1 MAVDND
7 FPNEPFTIGKLWTDK
22 HYRGILI
29 QIITMV
35 IVLTVIGIMVRNVQ
49 ANFEELGK
57 TFSFSFLWDLPS
69 SYDINQC
76 FFAYDKSMPHAYAAA
91 CGALNTLAVAVVG
104 CVFATLLGFTMGV
117 LRLSSNWLVNRIA
130 YCYLEFMRNV
140 PVLLHILFWWGVIV
154 NLAPDMRGEIM
165 PKLKAAA
172 AEAEIGIKDLFTV
185 HPELNPGPIIVSN
198 RGIQSP
204 MPTAEDGFAFV
215 VWAAVIAIV
224 AIFFIARWARK
235 RQEATGQQ
243 FPTLLVG
250 LGLLFGLPAVVFV
263 AMGSPLIFVPPEM
276 TAFGFRG
283 GLNINP
289 ELFALTFALTIYTSA
304 FIGEIVRAGIQAV
317 SKGQWEAAGA
327 LGLSRG
333 QTLRQVIIPQAL
345 RVIVPP
351 LTSQYLNLTKNS
363 SLAIAVG
370 YMDIVATLG
379 GITLMQTGK
388 EMETIMLLMIFYLTI
403 SLTIS
408 LFMNW
413 YNSAIAL
420 KER

>member
-7 FPNEPFTIGKLWTDK
+7 YPHEPFTIGKLWTDK

-29 QIITMV
+29 QIVTLV
-35 IVLTVIGIMVRNVQ
+35 VVLTVIGIMVRNVQ

-57 TFSFSFLWDLPS
+57 TFSFSFLWDLPA

-76 FFAYDKSMPHAYAAA
+76 FFAYDKSMPHFYAAA
-91 CGALNTLAVAVVG
+91 CGALNTLAVAIIG
-104 CVFATLLGFTMGV
+104 CVCATIIGFIFGV

-130 YCYLEFMRNV
+130 YWYLEFMRNV
-140 PVLLHILFWWGVIV
+140 PVLLHILFWWGAVV
-154 NLAPDMRGEIM
+154 NLAPSVRPLLNDLRESGEVPGSFFITNRGFIM
-165 PKLKAAA
+165 PRP
-172 AEAEIGIKDLFTV
+172 LF
-185 HPELNPGPIIVSN
+185 
-198 RGIQSP
+198 
-204 MPTAEDGFAFV
+204 EDGFGIV
-215 VWAAVIAIV
+215 MLAVLVAVV
-224 AIFFIARWARK
+224 AIIFLARWAAK
-235 RQEATGQQ
+235 RQEATGEQ
-243 FPTLLVG
+243 FPVFLTS
-250 LGLLFGLPAVVFV
+250 LGIFFGLPLLTFF
-263 AMGSPLIFVPPEM
+263 AMGSPLSFEYPEVGRFNFQGGTSISPEM
-276 TAFGFRG
+276 
-283 GLNINP
+283 
-289 ELFALTFALTIYTSA
+289 FALTFALTIYTSA
-304 FIGEIVRAGIQAV
+304 FIGEIVRAGIQAIN
-317 SKGQWEAAGA
+317 KGQWEASGA

-333 QTLRQVIIPQAL
+333 QTLRKVVIPQAM

-388 EMETIMLLMIFYLTI
+388 EMETIMLLMVFYLTI

-413 YNSAIAL
+413 YNRAIAL